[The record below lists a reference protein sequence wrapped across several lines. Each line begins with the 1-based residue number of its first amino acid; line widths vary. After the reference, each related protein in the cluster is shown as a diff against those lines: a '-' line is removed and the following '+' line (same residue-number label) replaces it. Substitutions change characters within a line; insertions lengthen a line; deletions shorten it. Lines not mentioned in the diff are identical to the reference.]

1 MSLFI
6 QSFLFVSIALLVV
19 QNQLVLAF
27 LAALLFTYYRSAAW
41 LIPLGFLVD
50 GYFDAFYTVPLFSLV
65 AILWYVI
72 SEFLK
77 PRLRGYTT

>member
-1 MSLFI
+1 MSFFI

>member
-1 MSLFI
+1 MSFFI

-65 AILWYVI
+65 AILWYLI

>member
-1 MSLFI
+1 MSFFI

-41 LIPLGFLVD
+41 LIPLGFFVD

-65 AILWYVI
+65 AILWYLI